1 MGFPKKLL
9 GQDET
14 VVMLLRP
21 HVKRLFLP
29 VLLLLAVTP
38 LATFA
43 AGLVPDSSVQVWARG
58 LIALA
63 AVLVLLR
70 WTVTPF
76 VVWWN
81 TVYVITNR
89 RLVTRHGVFNR
100 AGHDM
105 PLSRLNDVSF
115 SHNLFERIIGCG
127 TLTVES
133 AGERGQL
140 VLSDVPKVERVQR
153 VLYRLSDEA
162 RQSAAPSGSYVRGGE
177 LADIIDEAN
186 GEDDDRQDDDRQDD
200 DRQDDDRQA
209 DDRQADAGRGGG
221 DGGRGGGRGG
231 GPDDGGGPARRWGRR
246 TR

>member
-14 VVMLLRP
+14 VVMMLRP

-29 VLLLLAVTP
+29 VLVLLVVAPV
-38 LATFA
+38 ASFA
-43 AGLVPDSSVQVWARG
+43 AALVPDGSAQVWARG
-58 LIALA
+58 LLALA

-89 RLVTRHGVFNR
+89 RLVMRHGVLTR
-100 AGHDM
+100 SGHDM

-115 SHNLFERIIGCG
+115 THNLWDRMLGCG

-133 AGERGQL
+133 AGERGQV
-140 VLSDVPKVERVQR
+140 VLTDVPKVEQVQR

-162 RQSAAPSGSYVRGGE
+162 RDTGSPLRGPTVDVDRDGVPD
-177 LADIIDEAN
+177 DI
-186 GEDDDRQDDDRQDD
+186 DDDIDPALLDG
-200 DRQDDDRQA
+200 A
-209 DDRQADAGRGGG
+209 DDAGEAGEAGEQ
-221 DGGRGGGRGG
+221 GRTS
-231 GPDDGGGPARRWGRR
+231 RWGRR
-246 TR
+246 RS